1 MTEPAASSPQA
12 DHPPTHIGPRLRDR
26 RKALGI
32 SLRELA
38 RRIGVSASLVSQI
51 ERDKV
56 NPSVSTLYAL
66 ARELGL
72 NMGDLFDPQGST
84 HGGDRWRSRGAP
96 PPIVVP
102 EDRSVINLASG
113 VTWERL
119 TPERDP
125 AVEFLQVTY
134 HVGSE
139 SCPADSLVTHGGREY
154 AYVISGRLGV
164 RIDFDEYCVEPGC
177 SITFDASSPHR
188 LWAIGDEP
196 VVAIWVV
203 VGRQRDSRV
212 PAEEL
217 IPERGRSQEG
227 L

>member
-1 MTEPAASSPQA
+1 MTEPAVAQSPA
-12 DHPPTHIGPRLRDR
+12 VHSHIGPRLRDR
-26 RKALGI
+26 REALGI
-32 SLRELA
+32 SLREIA

-66 ARELGL
+66 VRELGL
-72 NMGDLFDPQGST
+72 SMGDLFDA
-84 HGGDRWRSRGAP
+84 DGANLRRLLRAP
-96 PPIVVP
+96 APVVVP
-102 EDRSVINLASG
+102 EERSVINLASG

-119 TPERDP
+119 TPEREP
-125 AVEFLQVTY
+125 RVEFLRVTY
-134 HVGSE
+134 DVGSE
-139 SCPADSLVTHGGREY
+139 SCPPDSLVTHGGREY

-203 VGRQRDSRV
+203 VGRLPSRD
-212 PAEEL
+212 
-217 IPERGRSQEG
+217 
-227 L
+227 

>member
-1 MTEPAASSPQA
+1 MAAARSAPSLTGPGVAAPPAT
-12 DHPPTHIGPRLRDR
+12 HPPSHIGPRLRER
-26 RKALGI
+26 RKAVGI
-32 SLRELA
+32 SLREIA

-51 ERDKV
+51 ERDRV

-72 NMGDLFDPQGST
+72 SMGDLFDADDPASALERRRPP
-84 HGGDRWRSRGAP
+84 DAP
-96 PPIVVP
+96 SPIVAP
-102 EDRSVINLASG
+102 DQRSVINLASG
-113 VTWERL
+113 VVWERL

-134 HVGSE
+134 DVGSE
-139 SCPADSLVTHGGREY
+139 SCPTDSLVTHGGREY

-203 VGRQRDSRV
+203 VGRQRDN
-212 PAEEL
+212 PL
-217 IPERGRSQEG
+217 MD
-227 L
+227 

>member
-1 MTEPAASSPQA
+1 MSEPAASTPSAAPSPS
-12 DHPPTHIGPRLRDR
+12 HIGPRLRDQ

-32 SLRELA
+32 SLREIA

-56 NPSVSTLYAL
+56 NPSVSTLWAL

-72 NMGDLFDPQGST
+72 NMGELFDTDGSPSP
-84 HGGDRWRSRGAP
+84 GRRAP
-96 PPIVVP
+96 EPPSPIVVP
-102 EDRSVINLASG
+102 EQRSVINLASG
-113 VTWERL
+113 IVWERL
-119 TPERDP
+119 TPEREP
-125 AVEFLQVTY
+125 TVEFLRVTY
-134 HVGSE
+134 DVGSE

-164 RIDFDEYCVEPGC
+164 RIDFDEYVLDPGS

-188 LWAIGDEP
+188 LWAVGGEP

-203 VGRQRDSRV
+203 VGRQRD
-212 PAEEL
+212 
-217 IPERGRSQEG
+217 GRAPTD
-227 L
+227 